1 MQENCAMTMYHKH
14 LNRALLVSALVGIL
28 LLALAPLA
36 SAAVPPASLSPR
48 EISDLQFMREEE
60 KLARDV
66 YQTLYTA
73 WRVPVFTNIAGS
85 EQTHMDSILT
95 LLNRYEIDDPAAGN
109 GVGEFTNPDLQA
121 LYDRL
126 VSQGRQSL
134 VEALRVGTTIEEIDI
149 RDLDEAIAATTH
161 ADISRVYQSLKRGSE
176 NHLRAFVR
184 TLERETDG
192 TFIPLYLDQ
201 ATYDTIMAARPGGFG
216 AGRSGSGR
224 NRQGR

>member
-1 MQENCAMTMYHKH
+1 MTMHHKH
-14 LNRALLVSALVGIL
+14 LNRALLVSALVGML

-36 SAAVPPASLSPR
+36 SAAVPPAGLNPR

-73 WRVPVFTNIAGS
+73 WRLPVFTNIASS

-95 LLNRYEIDDPAAGN
+95 LLDRYDIDDPAAGN

-121 LYDRL
+121 LYDQL

-134 VEALRVGTTIEEIDI
+134 VEALRVGTAIEEIDI

-161 ADISRVYQSLKRGSE
+161 ADIRRVYQSLKRGSE

-184 TLERETDG
+184 TLERETGD
-192 TFIPLYLDQ
+192 TFMPQYLDQ
-201 ATYDTIMAARPGGFG
+201 ATYGAIIAAQSGGFG
-216 AGRSGSGR
+216 AGRGGYGR

>member
-1 MQENCAMTMYHKH
+1 MTMYHKH
-14 LNRALLVSALVGIL
+14 LNRALLVSALVSML

-36 SAAVPPASLSPR
+36 SAAAPPASLSPR

-73 WRVPVFTNIAGS
+73 WRLPVFTNIASS

-95 LLNRYEIDDPAAGN
+95 LLNRYDIDDPAAGN
-109 GVGEFTNPDLQA
+109 EVGEFTHPDLQA
-121 LYDRL
+121 LYDQL

-184 TLERETDG
+184 TLERETGD

-201 ATYDTIMAARPGGFG
+201 ATYDAIMAARPGGFG
-216 AGRSGSGR
+216 AGRGGYGR